1 MHMSARTAACLSNDA
16 IPEEML
22 TVAPLFCSSQVR
34 MYRNQEHAQLKHTKR
49 RCMHRNLSQG
59 RGCTSAPQTA
69 VRNCNC
75 AFCCSKH
82 SVLIVLQVFW
92 LMLIF
97 YGAPARL
104 PAYDTTPSACPTYTL
119 VNMTRAPPFSLQT
132 DIPVPNPSGVDLC
145 CVPGSL
151 EDPCLV
157 QDGGVYLEGRMSG
170 FCMSTKNVYCTSV
183 DEDMYMAVVTYPCFV
198 QDPGQPGTTLGFS

>member
-1 MHMSARTAACLSNDA
+1 M
-16 IPEEML
+16 
-22 TVAPLFCSSQVR
+22 
-34 MYRNQEHAQLKHTKR
+34 
-49 RCMHRNLSQG
+49 
-59 RGCTSAPQTA
+59 
-69 VRNCNC
+69 
-75 AFCCSKH
+75 
-82 SVLIVLQVFW
+82 LQVFW

-132 DIPVPNPSGVDLC
+132 DIPVPNPRGVDLC

-157 QDGGVYLEGRMSG
+157 QDGGVYLEGRMSDL
-170 FCMSTKNVYCTSV
+170 CTSTVNVYCISGMCTWQLCRPLLCSRQRCLLMWQV
-183 DEDMYMAVVTYPCFV
+183 IKAEMSTHVVGHQGEDVYSHGRSSSPCLCV
-198 QDPGQPGTTLGFS
+198 EVKPLVAEICQLMC

>member
-1 MHMSARTAACLSNDA
+1 
-16 IPEEML
+16 
-22 TVAPLFCSSQVR
+22 
-34 MYRNQEHAQLKHTKR
+34 
-49 RCMHRNLSQG
+49 
-59 RGCTSAPQTA
+59 
-69 VRNCNC
+69 
-75 AFCCSKH
+75 
-82 SVLIVLQVFW
+82 
-92 LMLIF
+92 MLIF

-157 QDGGVYLEGRMSG
+157 QDGGVYLEGRM
-170 FCMSTKNVYCTSV
+170 FDLCMCTESVCCCTSG
-183 DEDMYMAVVTYPCFV
+183 MCTWQTHCAGPCFV
-198 QDPGQPGTTLGFS
+198 QDEPEDVYLHGKSSSSCSCVEIEPLTT

>member
-1 MHMSARTAACLSNDA
+1 M
-16 IPEEML
+16 
-22 TVAPLFCSSQVR
+22 
-34 MYRNQEHAQLKHTKR
+34 
-49 RCMHRNLSQG
+49 
-59 RGCTSAPQTA
+59 
-69 VRNCNC
+69 
-75 AFCCSKH
+75 
-82 SVLIVLQVFW
+82 LQVFW

-157 QDGGVYLEGRMSG
+157 QDGGVYLEGRMSDL
-170 FCMSTKNVYCTSV
+170 CTSTGNVYCT
-183 DEDMYMAVVTYPCFV
+183 MCKMAVVL
-198 QDPGQPGTTLGFS
+198 TLVLYKTRISTHVASHQVHARVSRLRHWLYRSDDSCMKKS

>member
-1 MHMSARTAACLSNDA
+1 
-16 IPEEML
+16 
-22 TVAPLFCSSQVR
+22 
-34 MYRNQEHAQLKHTKR
+34 
-49 RCMHRNLSQG
+49 MHRNSSHGRSCIKSIHLS
-59 RGCTSAPQTA
+59 A
-69 VRNCNC
+69 VVNCNRC
-75 AFCCSKH
+75 AIDCRKS
-82 SVLIVLQVFW
+82 SVSIMLQVFW

-119 VNMTRAPPFSLQT
+119 VNMTWAPPFSLQT

-198 QDPGQPGTTLGFS
+198 QDPGQPGTTLGFSLN

>member
-1 MHMSARTAACLSNDA
+1 
-16 IPEEML
+16 
-22 TVAPLFCSSQVR
+22 
-34 MYRNQEHAQLKHTKR
+34 MYPCAVIKRN
-49 RCMHRNLSQG
+49 
-59 RGCTSAPQTA
+59 
-69 VRNCNC
+69 NC
-75 AFCCSKH
+75 AFRGSKR
-82 SVLIVLQVFW
+82 SVSIMLQVFW

-170 FCMSTKNVYCTSV
+170 LCTSTENVYCISV
-183 DEDMYMAVVTYPCFV
+183 DEHVYMAVVLIRNLRIYSLELIKFMLVC
-198 QDPGQPGTTLGFS
+198 